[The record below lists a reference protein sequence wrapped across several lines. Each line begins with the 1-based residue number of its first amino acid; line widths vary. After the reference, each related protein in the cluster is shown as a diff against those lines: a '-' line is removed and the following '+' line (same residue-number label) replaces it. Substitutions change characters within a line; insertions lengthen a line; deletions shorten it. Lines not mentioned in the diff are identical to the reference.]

1 MIWYIYAISCRA
13 ILHLYTSIRLN
24 NIYMFLSDVNLS
36 RYKIYIEGTAW
47 SVSEKY
53 ILACDSL
60 SLIVKP
66 QNYDFFTRG
75 LMPVQH
81 YWPVRDNNKCR
92 SIKFAVEWG
101 NNHKQK
107 VIWFLVVSFWSAIY
121 NSFMYINISL
131 YAYIPACNDISYM
144 NLTGSEYR
152 EGSE

>member
-1 MIWYIYAISCRA
+1 MF
-13 ILHLYTSIRLN
+13 TSHANLN
-24 NIYMFLSDVNLS
+24 

-60 SLIVKP
+60 TLIVKP

-75 LMPVQH
+75 LMPVHH

-101 NNHKQK
+101 NTHKQK
-107 VIWFLVVSFWSAIY
+107 VIGFWPLASDQLYITPSCISTFL
-121 NSFMYINISL
+121 L
-131 YAYIPACNDISYM
+131 CLLPACNVASHVHM
-144 NLTGSEYR
+144 NLTGSR
-152 EGSE
+152 HWEGSKQFHSRGVNYGLCV